1 MAQELR
7 AVEDV
12 TAVPAENQEA
22 IAFTAAAVQE
32 LRTKLEEAKAH
43 VRALEAH
50 RDELLSRRE
59 PGEDAGEGA
68 AE

>member
-1 MAQELR
+1 MAQEVR

-12 TAVPAENQEA
+12 TAVPAEIQEV
-22 IAFTAAAVQE
+22 IAFTAAAVPE
-32 LRTKLEEAKAH
+32 LRTKLEEAKAR

-59 PGEDAGEGA
+59 PGEEGGEEA
-68 AE
+68 TE